1 MVDQQIYDD
10 RTQDAVFS
18 LLSNPAT
25 YGGNIEV
32 HRCETHAAIV
42 FLAGN
47 RALKVK
53 KAVRFPFLD
62 YSTLEKRKAACSA
75 ELEVNRRFAPQL
87 YRRIIPITRGSNGE
101 LALDGRGEA
110 IEWAVEMTRFD
121 ENQTLDHIADRNE
134 FDEKIASKLAD
145 AILSMHNRAQAVE
158 TMPWLSAIERIIDQN
173 TEALLQYDNL
183 FPMRSV
189 IELDRKTRAAFNRL
203 LPILVTRGKQGLI
216 RRGHGDLHLGNIAML
231 DGEPIAFDA
240 IEFDPM
246 IASGD
251 VLYDLAFLLM
261 DVIERSLYRPANVV
275 LNSYFAAAHT
285 EDYDGLAAL
294 PFFMSLR
301 AAIRA
306 KVIAARLDQSVRNN
320 GTKGVRY
327 AIRYFE
333 LALELMAETNPQLI
347 CIGGFSG
354 TGKSLLARSL
364 APFVPPQPGAL
375 VLRSD
380 VERKHL
386 FGAHVTDRLP
396 PPAYCSDV
404 SEKVYAILND
414 KASRIVRAGHSVI
427 IDAVFARPSERAAV
441 ENVARNASVRFHGLF
456 LTADIGTR
464 VKRISGRGPDAS
476 DADVKVARQ
485 QENIVIGAIAWNT
498 VDACGSPEQT
508 IANARA
514 LLS

>member
-1 MVDQQIYDD
+1 
-10 RTQDAVFS
+10 
-18 LLSNPAT
+18 
-25 YGGNIEV
+25 
-32 HRCETHAAIV
+32 
-42 FLAGN
+42 
-47 RALKVK
+47 
-53 KAVRFPFLD
+53 
-62 YSTLEKRKAACSA
+62 
-75 ELEVNRRFAPQL
+75 
-87 YRRIIPITRGSNGE
+87 
-101 LALDGRGEA
+101 
-110 IEWAVEMTRFD
+110 
-121 ENQTLDHIADRNE
+121 
-134 FDEKIASKLAD
+134 
-145 AILSMHNRAQAVE
+145 
-158 TMPWLSAIERIIDQN
+158 MPWLSDIERIIDQN
-173 TEALLQYDNL
+173 TEALLQHNNL
-183 FPMRSV
+183 FPMQSV
-189 IELDRKTRAAFNRL
+189 IELDRKTRAAFNRS

-261 DVIERSLYRPANVV
+261 DVIERSLYRPANVI
-275 LNSYFAAAHT
+275 LNGYFAAARL

-294 PFFMSLR
+294 PLFMSLR

-320 GTKGVRY
+320 DTKGVRD

-333 LALELMAETNPQLI
+333 LALELMAESNPQLI

-364 APFVPPQPGAL
+364 ASFVPPQPGAL

-386 FGAHVTDRLP
+386 FGAHETDRLP
-396 PPAYCSDV
+396 SPAYCSDV
-404 SEKVYAILND
+404 SEKVYAILNA
-414 KASRIVRAGHSVI
+414 KASRIVRAGHSAIV
-427 IDAVFARPSERAAV
+427 DAVFATPSERAAV
-441 ENVARNASVRFHGLF
+441 ENVACNASVRFHGLF
-456 LTADIGTR
+456 LTADLGTR
-464 VKRISGRGPDAS
+464 VKRISGRGLDAS

-485 QENIVIGAIAWNT
+485 QENIVIGALAWNT

-508 IANARA
+508 FGNARA
-514 LLS
+514 KLT